1 MIFSA
6 LLCTGLIPIR
16 QFTFQHKHQPD
27 AVAPRL
33 LDEADQYLRHAV
45 QVTPAG
51 VHRLPGLDISDFRHA
66 GVQLFSQLF
75 SSR

>member
-33 LDEADQYLRHAV
+33 LDEADQYLRHDFQIAPAV
-45 QVTPAG
+45 
-51 VHRLPGLDISDFRHA
+51 VHRLRSFAVG
-66 GVQLFSQLF
+66 
-75 SSR
+75 

>member
-27 AVAPRL
+27 AVAPACLTRRISIF
-33 LDEADQYLRHAV
+33 AMMF
-45 QVTPAG
+45 
-51 VHRLPGLDISDFRHA
+51 RLPRQSYIA
-66 GVQLFSQLF
+66 YVA
-75 SSR
+75 SR